1 VKSEAPQRRGGE
13 TARSGKARTRR
24 EALQA
29 LTSGSLSRSGA
40 IAATAVGAAA
50 VGAGWRWAVLL
61 LVYFVTTSALSRW
74 GGEVKALVT
83 SGLIAKT
90 GSRDAVQV
98 LANGG
103 VFAVAAFAAAWAGSQ
118 VPWVAIGAGALAA
131 SAADSWATE
140 VGVLSTRAPRSIL
153 TGKAVPAGT
162 SGGVSVS
169 GTLAAVAGAAMV
181 GLCAFALGWG
191 RYVAGGA
198 ALGGIAGAFADSL
211 LGATI
216 QSRRWCPS
224 CASET
229 EQPVHRCGTV
239 TVHHRGLGWID
250 NDGVNLIA
258 TLVGAAVAWMATR

>member
-1 VKSEAPQRRGGE
+1 VKSEAPQRRGE

-40 IAATAVGAAA
+40 IAAAAVGAAA
-50 VGAGWRWAVLL
+50 VGAGWRWAALL
-61 LVYFVTTSALSRW
+61 IVYFVTTSALSRW

-103 VFAVAAFAAAWAGSQ
+103 VFAVAAFAAAWTDSQ
-118 VPWVAIGAGALAA
+118 VPWAAIAAGALAA

-153 TGKAVPAGT
+153 SGRRVPAGT
-162 SGGVSVS
+162 SGGISVA
-169 GTLAAVAGAAMV
+169 GTLAGMGGAAMV
-181 GLCAFALGWG
+181 AICVVALGWG
-191 RYVAGGA
+191 RTAASGA
-198 ALGGIAGAFADSL
+198 ALGGLAGMFADSL

-216 QSRRWCPS
+216 QTRRWCPA

-229 EQPVHRCGTV
+229 EQVVHRCGAATS
-239 TVHHRGLGWID
+239 HRRGVRWLD
-250 NDGVNLIA
+250 NDGVNLAA
-258 TLVGAAVAWMATR
+258 TLVGAVVAWLATR